1 MLHLKVVA
9 GWKLDPEVGRVKVH
23 RLLSIVMLL
32 LTNKRIGAQELA
44 ERFEVSLRTIYRDL
58 ETINAAGIPIVSFSG
73 PNGGYEI
80 MEQYHID
87 RQMVTLEDLRSIM
100 TALNGLEASLK
111 DPQLHD
117 VIAKVGA
124 LITKAEQAK
133 LEESGDELLFNANL
147 WRGKEAD
154 SGTISALRR
163 AARFRHVVRFR
174 YVTARGEEEER
185 EAEPVGL
192 AWKGYAWY
200 LHAWCRLRRDYRT
213 FRLTRIRD
221 CRVLEERFA
230 PRGVSLKELDARLDA
245 AGPEFPQIRMVL
257 RFHPRQRVRVEEYF
271 PPEEIRVDG
280 DGYYRVDTVHAE
292 DEWLYG
298 TLLGFGPDVTVLEPR
313 RLADNLKRRAL
324 AIARLYE

>member
-1 MLHLKVVA
+1 
-9 GWKLDPEVGRVKVH
+9 VKVH

-87 RQMVTLEDLRSIM
+87 RQMVTLEDLRSIV

-163 AARFRHVVRFR
+163 GAL
-174 YVTARGEEEER
+174 
-185 EAEPVGL
+185 P
-192 AWKGYAWY
+192 
-200 LHAWCRLRRDYRT
+200 
-213 FRLTRIRD
+213 
-221 CRVLEERFA
+221 
-230 PRGVSLKELDARLDA
+230 
-245 AGPEFPQIRMVL
+245 
-257 RFHPRQRVRVEEYF
+257 
-271 PPEEIRVDG
+271 
-280 DGYYRVDTVHAE
+280 
-292 DEWLYG
+292 
-298 TLLGFGPDVTVLEPR
+298 PR
-313 RLADNLKRRAL
+313 RPFPVRHGAG
-324 AIARLYE
+324 

>member
-1 MLHLKVVA
+1 M
-9 GWKLDPEVGRVKVH
+9 GRVKVH

-58 ETINAAGIPIVSFSG
+58 ETINAAGIPVVSFSG

-87 RQMVTLEDLRSIM
+87 RQIVTLEDLRSIM

-174 YVTARGEEEER
+174 YVTARGDEEER

-200 LHAWCRLRRDYRT
+200 LHAWCRLRRDFRT

-230 PRGVSLKELDARLDA
+230 PRGVSLKELDARFDVLDPRSA
-245 AGPEFPQIRMVL
+245 QIRMVL
-257 RFHPRQRVRVEEYF
+257 RFHPRQRMRVEEYF
-271 PPEEIRVDG
+271 PPEEIRVEE
-280 DGYYRVDTVHAE
+280 DGYYRVETVHAE

-298 TLLGFGPDVTVLEPR
+298 TLLGFGPEVTVLEPR